1 MARRHWECL
10 AAACCVRSR
19 KRHWLGVQCSLGL
32 YVEQTSPIF
41 SAEMTDPVLMYT
53 TPICPYCVR
62 AKRLLSSKGVSFRE
76 IDVSGDPDTRKYLVE
91 VTGQR
96 TVPQIFI
103 GGKSIGGCDDMV
115 ALDRQGLLDD
125 LLQQAFAGAGG

>member
-1 MARRHWECL
+1 M
-10 AAACCVRSR
+10 
-19 KRHWLGVQCSLGL
+19 
-32 YVEQTSPIF
+32 F
-41 SAEMTDPVLMYT
+41 SDVMLDPVLIYT
-53 TPICPYCVR
+53 TAICPYCIR

-76 IDVSGDPDTRKYLVE
+76 IDVSHDPDTRTYLVE
-91 VTGQR
+91 ATGQR

-125 LLQQAFAGAGG
+125 MLRQALNT

>member
-1 MARRHWECL
+1 MFFR
-10 AAACCVRSR
+10 V
-19 KRHWLGVQCSLGL
+19 
-32 YVEQTSPIF
+32 
-41 SAEMTDPVLMYT
+41 MTDPVLIYT
-53 TPICPYCVR
+53 TAICPYCIR

-76 IDVSGDPDTRKYLVE
+76 IDVSQDPDTRTYLVE
-91 VTGQR
+91 ATGQR

-125 LLQQAFAGAGG
+125 MLRQALSA